1 MIWCFYDLEIYSVW
15 AIQVSGRFKYAGI
28 ALRIYAGIA
37 LRIESF
43 WGFNIRAI

>member
-1 MIWCFYDLEIYSVW
+1 MIWWFYDLEIYSVW
-15 AIQVSGRFKYAGI
+15 AIQVSGRF
-28 ALRIYAGIA
+28 IYAGIA